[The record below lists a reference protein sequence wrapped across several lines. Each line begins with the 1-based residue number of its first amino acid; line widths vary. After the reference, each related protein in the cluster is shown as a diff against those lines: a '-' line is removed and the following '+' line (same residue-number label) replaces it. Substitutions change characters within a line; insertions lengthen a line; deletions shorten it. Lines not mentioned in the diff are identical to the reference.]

1 MYKVYFQYYYL
12 KIMVNFICFLL
23 IFHFFFI
30 EHIFFI
36 IFIYYF
42 YLSIILLKIKKIF
55 DEISN
60 LFESSV
66 LIKSKS

>member
-1 MYKVYFQYYYL
+1 MFPL
-12 KIMVNFICFLL
+12 NFS
-23 IFHFFFI
+23 FFFI
-30 EHIFFI
+30 KHIFFI